1 MNKLN
6 TESTIVINNQSYVM
20 KDLVSKLANL
30 PSSEFSN
37 FLKNIGLTVPKKLK
51 MAVLKRILKEPV
63 SKTIE
68 ERAKL
73 ADELGYRLSWFSRF
87 SEYQLENLLKFY
99 KSVSLN
105 KAYLETLWLELF
117 NYMMEKKVS
126 DVDLHKLV
134 LLSNNYKSLSDEDIL
149 SYNLALKDS
158 FYDEKNEID
167 GLSPD
172 EFRPVLY
179 KSSTL
184 VEIRELG
191 LKYDVN
197 VPKRLKKEQLAD
209 IIIAELKER
218 GPVSEEKEAE
228 IRKMSI
234 VIMQRFAK
242 DNDIKASIELKK
254 DEVIEYILANA
265 SQTKEMYFLP
275 SDSTVYMQELEPEVV
290 LDSVIVEE
298 EPVVEELVEE
308 PVVVEEPVEEFEDDY
323 TEVLEEIK
331 FLRKL
336 LSDHVEVCDAFNEVV
351 EEVPSKEPIFVNTAG
366 FYSDKKHAKKDYQD
380 FMATVPKAE
389 EAVSNDQADVQGKP
403 RTEADDIFVAV
414 SWVIAI
420 ILLGVVIFLL
430 INYLRGGVF

>member
-158 FYDEKNEID
+158 FYDEKMKLMAYHQMNLD
-167 GLSPD
+167 Q
-172 EFRPVLY
+172 FY
-179 KSSTL
+179 
-184 VEIRELG
+184 IR
-191 LKYDVN
+191 
-197 VPKRLKKEQLAD
+197 
-209 IIIAELKER
+209 
-218 GPVSEEKEAE
+218 
-228 IRKMSI
+228 
-234 VIMQRFAK
+234 
-242 DNDIKASIELKK
+242 
-254 DEVIEYILANA
+254 
-265 SQTKEMYFLP
+265 
-275 SDSTVYMQELEPEVV
+275 
-290 LDSVIVEE
+290 
-298 EPVVEELVEE
+298 
-308 PVVVEEPVEEFEDDY
+308 
-323 TEVLEEIK
+323 
-331 FLRKL
+331 
-336 LSDHVEVCDAFNEVV
+336 
-351 EEVPSKEPIFVNTAG
+351 
-366 FYSDKKHAKKDYQD
+366 
-380 FMATVPKAE
+380 
-389 EAVSNDQADVQGKP
+389 VQH
-403 RTEADDIFVAV
+403 
-414 SWVIAI
+414 
-420 ILLGVVIFLL
+420 
-430 INYLRGGVF
+430 